1 MYDDYLRPYIL
12 VLMKLYARLK
22 LASIYDAV
30 IEILS
35 SVEILCLVSFVD
47 SINLWSSVNDSE
59 LTSISTMY

>member
-22 LASIYDAV
+22 LASIYDTV
-30 IEILS
+30 IENLS
-35 SVEILCLVSFVD
+35 SVEIFCLVSFVD

-59 LTSISTMY
+59 LNSISTMY